1 MTHGNGLPL
10 ALFSWEAAFHLERRR
25 RRVALKSHGIS
36 SAARRVRTKAEARG
50 CGPGGIDGGPT
61 PAADNPHVCSGKSLV
76 SGLRAAPLPSSGRT
90 HLAVRLTVGD
100 PSPSPVSGL
109 KNGKPRRH
117 FYREIRISTR
127 KMRAIYQRND
137 HIQNIAEGIFAQIC
151 NQERIPLGFALIR
164 GPEPAVLPVTRIVRY

>member
-90 HLAVRLTVGD
+90 HLAVRSTVGD
-100 PSPSPVSGL
+100 PRLLTRFWPE
-109 KNGKPRRH
+109 NGKPRRQA
-117 FYREIRISTR
+117 FLPRICMSTR
-127 KMRAIYQRND
+127 K
-137 HIQNIAEGIFAQIC
+137 
-151 NQERIPLGFALIR
+151 
-164 GPEPAVLPVTRIVRY
+164 